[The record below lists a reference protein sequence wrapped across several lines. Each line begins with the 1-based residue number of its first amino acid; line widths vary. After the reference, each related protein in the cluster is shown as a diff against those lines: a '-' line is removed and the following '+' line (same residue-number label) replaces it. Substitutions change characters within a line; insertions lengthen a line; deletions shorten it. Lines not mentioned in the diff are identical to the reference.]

1 MNPIIAVL
9 NTTLVQAPL
18 YIILSI
24 GLLVSFRALRF
35 PDLTVEGSFLLG
47 ASVSALIAH
56 FTHFPW
62 LALILSTFA
71 GAFAG
76 FSTAC
81 LVAYLRISKL
91 LAGIIVMTALYSL
104 SYFVIG
110 GASQVLTV
118 DETVFRGW
126 SRVTVFSESVVLW
139 PVAGA
144 VVVIIFFLLKSEF
157 GIHLRGF
164 GHRPN
169 LLKAIG
175 RNEILYS
182 ALALVIANG
191 CVGLAGGL
199 SAQTYGTADVN
210 MGSGYLIA
218 GLACL
223 FLAEAILF
231 PLSIATA
238 VAGTLLGAIAY
249 CLCITVTH
257 TLNVP
262 PPDFKAASA
271 ALLAL
276 AALLAFYRRRD
287 RRSAWDISI

>member
-1 MNPIIAVL
+1 
-9 NTTLVQAPL
+9 LVQAPL

-62 LALILSTFA
+62 LALTMSIFA

-144 VVVIIFFLLKSEF
+144 VVVIVFFLLKSEF
-157 GIHLRGF
+157 GIHLRAF

-175 RNEILYS
+175 RNETLYS

-238 VAGTLLGAIAY
+238 VAGTLFGAIAY

>member
-1 MNPIIAVL
+1 MTYILPVV

-24 GLLVSFRALRF
+24 GLLMSFRALRF

-47 ASVSALIAH
+47 ASVSALVAH
-56 FTHFPW
+56 FTSFPW
-62 LALILSTFA
+62 LALALSIFA

-76 FSTAC
+76 LVTVC

-104 SYFVIG
+104 SYYVIG
-110 GASQVLTV
+110 GASQVLTIS
-118 DETVFRGW
+118 ETIFRA
-126 SRVTVFSESVVLW
+126 RYAVTVFSEAALLW
-139 PVAGA
+139 PIAGA
-144 VVVIIFFLLKSEF
+144 IVVIVFFLLRSEV
-157 GIHLRGF
+157 GLQLRGF

-169 LLKAIG
+169 LMKAVG
-175 RNEILYS
+175 RNETVYS

-199 SAQTYGTADVN
+199 SAQTYGTADMN

-223 FLAEAILF
+223 FLAEAIVF
-231 PLSIATA
+231 PRSILSA
-238 VAGTLLGAIAY
+238 VTGTLLGAVAY

-257 TLNVP
+257 TLSVP

-271 ALLAL
+271 GLLAL
-276 AALLAFYRRRD
+276 AALIAFYRRRD

>member
-18 YIILSI
+18 YVILSI

-47 ASVSALIAH
+47 ASVSALVAH
-56 FTHFPW
+56 STPFPW
-62 LALILSTFA
+62 LALAISIFA
-71 GAFAG
+71 GALAG
-76 FSTAC
+76 LATAC

-104 SYFVIG
+104 SYYVIG
-110 GASQVLTV
+110 GASQFLIV

-126 SRVTVFSESVVLW
+126 SRVTVFSEAAVLW
-139 PVAGA
+139 PIAGA
-144 VVVIIFFLLKSEF
+144 VVVIVFFLLKSEF
-157 GIHLRGF
+157 GIHLRAF

-169 LLKAIG
+169 LMKAIG
-175 RNEILYS
+175 RNETFYS

-210 MGSGYLIA
+210 MGFGYLIA

-238 VAGTLLGAIAY
+238 VAGTLFGAIAY